1 MSGLDASFGFCAP
14 GAPQSFR
21 GQPGGLLEL
30 GGPEV
35 TTLSLPLAAV
45 CCTDLTT
52 STGRGLRAEG
62 LQSSVIP
69 TPLSPE
75 VLLGGPGVYTNT
87 A

>member
-45 CCTDLTT
+45 CCTDLNYQHGKGVE
-52 STGRGLRAEG
+52 GRGATELCDSNPTEPRSAPGWAWG
-62 LQSSVIP
+62 L
-69 TPLSPE
+69 
-75 VLLGGPGVYTNT
+75 Y
-87 A
+87 